1 MKRRDDEELT
11 YAVKC
16 ELKTLNTTLDAK
28 EKVNGIAGLVQLQ
41 VGYRN
46 GLRLLYY
53 ALDRTL
59 DPMRKQTVV
68 SLLEKAARKFNLV
81 PTPLFS

>member
-1 MKRRDDEELT
+1 
-11 YAVKC
+11 
-16 ELKTLNTTLDAK
+16 
-28 EKVNGIAGLVQLQ
+28 
-41 VGYRN
+41 
-46 GLRLLYY
+46 LYY

-59 DPMRKQTVV
+59 DPMRKRTVV